1 VPQYESVP
9 RAKTQSKS
17 EYAQRID
24 RVIDYLRANLHRPV
38 KLAELANVACFSE
51 FHFHRIFT
59 AVSGETLNN
68 FTNRLRLEKA
78 ARLLRYSEKSLT
90 DIALDCGFSSS
101 ATFSRA
107 FRSGYDTSPSQFRK
121 SGEIKK
127 SKIRKELF
135 PEDEYGLHVSG
146 EDMSA
151 EEKRAAFPVR
161 LIDIAERHVA
171 YIRVKNAFE
180 MDRVLAALTTL
191 IAWAESQ
198 DVFSQ
203 GILFGMSV
211 DDPHVTPKHLYR
223 YEVCLASSS
232 PFECM
237 EGMSRLKMPAMR
249 YAAIRVSGDIHKVAT
264 AWDYLYR
271 DWLIHSAYQ
280 PEHAP
285 ALEIFLDKE
294 SATDWSHFELELCL
308 PVRNPPEMR
317 VLNSGNR
324 KSGTIESGTIES
336 GMIETRDN
344 KRATAYG
351 RNL

>member
-1 VPQYESVP
+1 VAT
-9 RAKTQSKS
+9 AKTQPNS

-24 RVIDYLRANLHRPV
+24 RVIDYLRANLYRPV
-38 KLAELANVACFSE
+38 KLAELAKVACFSE

-59 AVSGETLNN
+59 AVSGETLNS

-78 ARLLRYSEKSLT
+78 ARLLRYAEHSLT

-107 FRSGYDTSPSQFRK
+107 FRSGYDTSPSQFRR

-135 PEDEYGLHVSG
+135 PKDEYGLHVSG

-151 EEKRAAFPVR
+151 EEKRAAFPVTV
-161 LIDIAERHVA
+161 IDIPERQVA
-171 YIRVKNAFE
+171 YIRVRNAFE
-180 MDRVLAALTTL
+180 MDRVLAALRTL
-191 IAWAESQ
+191 IEWAKSQ
-198 DVFSQ
+198 NRDVFSQ
-203 GILFGMSV
+203 GTLFGMSV

-232 PFECM
+232 PFASR
-237 EGMSRLKMPAMR
+237 EGMSKLGISRLKMPAMR
-249 YAAIRVSGDIHKVAT
+249 YAAIKVSGDIHKVAT

-271 DWLIHSAYQ
+271 DWLIRSAYE

-294 SATDWSHFELELCL
+294 SATNWSHFELELCL
-308 PVRNPPEMR
+308 PVRKPAEMK
-317 VLNSGNR
+317 SSDTGKR
-324 KSGTIESGTIES
+324 KS
-336 GMIETRDN
+336 GMIETKNN
-344 KRATAYG
+344 KRVTA
-351 RNL
+351 